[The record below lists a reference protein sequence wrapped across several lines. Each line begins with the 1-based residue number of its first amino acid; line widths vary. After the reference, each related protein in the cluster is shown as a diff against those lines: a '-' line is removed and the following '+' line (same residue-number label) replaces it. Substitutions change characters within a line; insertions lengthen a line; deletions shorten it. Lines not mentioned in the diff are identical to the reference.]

1 MIDRAGPEDRLGAAE
16 EVFDLQEIAVAQHGL
31 QWRDPGVRAQY
42 EEAVVARLLGQLAG
56 IDLKGGA
63 GLAAR
68 ARRPAQIAPVG
79 GIADQCLVTAREL
92 FGEPRDD
99 CLPLIALAFR
109 FGLVAAED
117 IARRA
122 DLDLFDKELRL
133 ASHPLNE
140 QWRQWRFVLEHEPAD
155 DGAAALASAENVFQ
169 LALLQRRDGGGGDH
183 AAVGDDAPPA
193 DMKALA
199 QTVDD
204 RHQHPRVGGVAG
216 QHLGANRPALA
227 VDDNGEDHLLQVWP
241 VILRMAMS
249 AKTLAASAVEG
260 ETGRVQEDQ

>member
-1 MIDRAGPEDRLGAAE
+1 MIDRAGPQDRLGAAE
-16 EVFDLQEIAVAQHGL
+16 EVFDLQQIAVAQHGL

-56 IDLKGGA
+56 IDLEGGA

-79 GIADQCLVTAREL
+79 RIADQRLVAAREL
-92 FGEPRDD
+92 LGEPGDD
-99 CLPLIALAFR
+99 RLPLIALAFC
-109 FGLVAAED
+109 FGLVAAQD
-117 IARRA
+117 VARRA
-122 DLDLFDKELRL
+122 DLDLFDEELGL

-140 QWRQWRFVLEHEPAD
+140 QWRQRRFVLEHEPAD

-169 LALLQRRDGGGGDH
+169 LALLQRRNCGGRDH
-183 AAVGDDAPPA
+183 AAVGDDAHPA

-204 RHQHPRVGGVAG
+204 RPPILPMSVRRSRSITAG
-216 QHLGANRPALA
+216 MHFMGAVFGASSLNGAAATWLFTSQRRPAWSS
-227 VDDNGEDHLLQVWP
+227 G
-241 VILRMAMS
+241 
-249 AKTLAASAVEG
+249 
-260 ETGRVQEDQ
+260 